1 MKNLILSACASVL
14 FLGLTSCS
22 NDESL
27 DNVNLEAQAKS
38 LKSYKVKKDIN
49 GRYSIDYTLNSN
61 TTSETVKGNGS
72 SDIYL
77 YAGEVA
83 GKEKHN
89 ENLSLENNQL
99 SVNFVEN
106 SKTKTSFIVEDENIL
121 LAKGE
126 NNNKFLQEHSFYVE
140 DNIVQLD
147 FKVRKGINV
156 TFVYNELNDI
166 YEVHLKQG
174 KSNGVSFSK
183 NFVKNDGNPLK
194 IDFVNHLNTS
204 SRGEELASRPRRPRV
219 VVGGGGDAEEV
230 S

>member
-126 NNNKFLQEHSFYVE
+126 NNN
-140 DNIVQLD
+140 
-147 FKVRKGINV
+147 
-156 TFVYNELNDI
+156 
-166 YEVHLKQG
+166 
-174 KSNGVSFSK
+174 
-183 NFVKNDGNPLK
+183 
-194 IDFVNHLNTS
+194 
-204 SRGEELASRPRRPRV
+204 
-219 VVGGGGDAEEV
+219 
-230 S
+230 